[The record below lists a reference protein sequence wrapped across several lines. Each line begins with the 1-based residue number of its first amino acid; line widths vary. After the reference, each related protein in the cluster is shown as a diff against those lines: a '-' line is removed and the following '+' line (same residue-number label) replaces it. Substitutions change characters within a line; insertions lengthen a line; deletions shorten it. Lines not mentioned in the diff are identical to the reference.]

1 MRHCSNCKVDILGD
15 WDTCPLCRNP
25 VRTQG
30 IDVQESPFPDIPLRF
45 HKYLAVKILT
55 SLSVITVVLSFITY
69 QIWPIQTNW
78 PLLVLFGLI
87 SMWLIVGL
95 IIQKKRNIAKSI
107 VYQIALLSL
116 LSVLW
121 DCYIGWSGW
130 SVNYAIPIIC
140 SSALAAMFVSVRIVK
155 LVVGDYVLYLLIAA
169 LLALIPLLFILF
181 GWISHPIPS
190 FVSLCLSVVMLVA
203 VLIFRGREIAAELQK
218 RMHI

>member
-1 MRHCSNCKVDILGD
+1 MRHCSNCQVDILGD
-15 WDTCPLCRNP
+15 WDTCPLCHNP

-30 IDVQESPFPDIPLRF
+30 IDVQDSPFPDITLRF

-55 SLSVITVVLSFITY
+55 FLSVISVALSFIIY
-69 QIWPIQTNW
+69 RIWPIQTNW

-87 SMWLIVGL
+87 SMWLIVGS
-95 IIQKKRNIAKSI
+95 IIQKRRNIAKSI

-116 LSVLW
+116 LGVLW
-121 DCYIGWSGW
+121 DYYIGWSGW

-140 SSALAAMFVSVRIVK
+140 SSALAAMFVSVRVVK

-181 GWISHPIPS
+181 GWISQIIPS
-190 FVSLCLSVVMLVA
+190 FISVCLSVVMLA
-203 VLIFRGREIAAELQK
+203 AILIFRGREIAAELQK